1 MMIYID
7 DFENELIPI
16 DGIAPFPVNENV
28 NEIKNEIENGNK
40 LFTPDEN
47 GNIEL
52 FKVQFKKLNKIKIIT
67 KNISSRNINKIDYMI
82 CIE

>member
-16 DGIAPFPVNENV
+16 DGIDPFPVNENENV
-28 NEIKNEIENGNK
+28 NEIENENK

-52 FKVQFKKLNKIKIIT
+52 FKVQLKKLNKIKIIT